1 MIGGKAIID
10 AIESYNAR
18 KQVLE
23 AEKKAFSSLPGTLVT
38 QTKELWESQE
48 PSELH
53 AKLISDT
60 FEASQDALRIGS
72 LFDLY
77 SKHIE
82 KYQTE
87 TQARAG
93 WLFIFT
99 IVAMMAGLAFVV
111 WGGTHVLRY
120 NGWQHI
126 AAGCAIA
133 AIGGAISAYIT
144 KTFLDVHRL
153 SLRQVNHYFRQPVLN
168 AHILTAQ
175 RLADQ
180 LGDPAARRKCYE
192 AVIAQISRLI
202 VEAPFSQSVDEPAAT
217 ERLSSSARKPSKA
230 RRTRAKARSES
241 MNDA

>member
-1 MIGGKAIID
+1 MPSNWAQFSLDLKDTPMSQYTEFLLKIIVGLGIPMLVIGGKAIID

-38 QTKELWESQE
+38 QTKGLWESQE
-48 PSELH
+48 PPELH

-82 KYQTE
+82 KYQTA

-111 WGGTHVLRY
+111 WGGSHVLRY
-120 NGWQHI
+120 N
-126 AAGCAIA
+126 AA
-133 AIGGAISAYIT
+133 S
-144 KTFLDVHRL
+144 K
-153 SLRQVNHYFRQPVLN
+153 SLRCRSTLRCSFRNSLSN
-168 AHILTAQ
+168 IAFTA
-175 RLADQ
+175 
-180 LGDPAARRKCYE
+180 
-192 AVIAQISRLI
+192 S
-202 VEAPFSQSVDEPAAT
+202 
-217 ERLSSSARKPSKA
+217 
-230 RRTRAKARSES
+230 
-241 MNDA
+241 